1 MLEQE
6 IIDVFKNYIEKGN
19 GDLKANEIE
28 KYRKFPTN
36 SKEYAYYKFINHCYN
51 YPKIEL
57 EHGVLLRQAVRW
69 SSNRIRNIF
78 KLNSELKK
86 FAQDCD
92 VQYINNSLRVEEY
105 RPDWLNLKKEQ
116 KALDSPPEKRQSNEE
131 VDADHWLKNFL
142 VIKHG
147 NLVLKEKHVSKLI
160 NSPPGS
166 LNIVCLPTGSGKSL
180 LFHTASTISS
190 GLTIVIVP
198 TVSLAIDHYQS
209 SKKILDKEFSTVN
222 PLYFSGDQVDQNQNI
237 IQSIKNNSCRLLI
250 TSRSL
255 VFLVGFLE
263 CSRI

>member
-1 MLEQE
+1 MFLKT
-6 IIDVFKNYIEKGN
+6 ILKKGN

-131 VDADHWLKNFL
+131 VDADHWLKNFSY
-142 VIKHG
+142 KTW
-147 NLVLKEKHVSKLI
+147 KSSAQREACFKL

-166 LNIVCLPTGSGKSL
+166 LNIVCLPTGGRKAFF
-180 LFHTASTISS
+180 FHTASAISS
-190 GLTIVIVP
+190 GLTIAVVP

-209 SKKILDKEFSTVN
+209 SKKFWI
-222 PLYFSGDQVDQNQNI
+222 
-237 IQSIKNNSCRLLI
+237 
-250 TSRSL
+250 RS
-255 VFLVGFLE
+255 FLQ
-263 CSRI
+263 